1 MQIHFMRKFFSFP
14 AMLAGV
20 LVTLAVLTVR
30 SRFDDPDLWWNLKA
44 GEVIW
49 TTHAIPVTDLFS
61 YTTNHHAIIPHEWL
75 AQLVIYGAY
84 RWDGYAG
91 LMLLLCLL
99 TAALLVAGY
108 VLCTLYSANSKV
120 GFVGALI
127 IWFFATIGFSIRAQ
141 MIGYILLI
149 VELIVIHLGRAR
161 NPRWFFWLPF
171 LFAIWVNCHAS
182 FMLGLIVAAVVWGNS
197 LLSFKAGSLLSPRW
211 MPERRRSLGI
221 ALSLS
226 VASVFLNPVGWRQ
239 VLYPLTAM
247 LNMPLMTGSVAEFGP
262 LPMSSGR
269 GIALM
274 AIVLFCSLLV
284 MMQRAEI
291 YLDEAMLLALGT
303 WLAMN
308 HVRML
313 FVFGILAAPIVARQ
327 TSAWWSEYTAES
339 DRPGLNAAMIASAL
353 AAAYLA
359 FPSSSSLQ
367 AQVERT
373 SPVKAVE
380 YIRAN
385 HLSGPMLNAHGFG
398 GYLIWAAPEHP
409 VFVDGRTDVFEW
421 TGVLK
426 EFGEWATLKSDPD
439 TLLNKYGVS
448 FCLLNR
454 ESPMV
459 RVLPLLPDWKILYA
473 DSNSVIIARTSALG
487 AEQETAQ
494 YRLPN

>member
-1 MQIHFMRKFFSFP
+1 
-14 AMLAGV
+14 
-20 LVTLAVLTVR
+20 
-30 SRFDDPDLWWNLKA
+30 
-44 GEVIW
+44 
-49 TTHAIPVTDLFS
+49 
-61 YTTNHHAIIPHEWL
+61 
-75 AQLVIYGAY
+75 
-84 RWDGYAG
+84 
-91 LMLLLCLL
+91 
-99 TAALLVAGY
+99 
-108 VLCTLYSANSKV
+108 
-120 GFVGALI
+120 
-127 IWFFATIGFSIRAQ
+127 
-141 MIGYILLI
+141 
-149 VELIVIHLGRAR
+149 VIHLGRAR

>member
-1 MQIHFMRKFFSFP
+1 
-14 AMLAGV
+14 MLAGV
-20 LVTLAVLTVR
+20 LVTLSVLTVR

-49 TTHAIPVTDLFS
+49 TTHTIPVTDLFS
-61 YTTNHHAIIPHEWL
+61 YTTNHHAVIPHEWL
-75 AQLVIYGAY
+75 AQVVIYGAY
-84 RWDGYAG
+84 RWDGYSG

-99 TAALLVAGY
+99 TASLLVAGY
-108 VLCTLYSANSKV
+108 FLCSLYSGNSKV

-127 IWFFATIGFSIRAQ
+127 IWLFATIGLSIRAQ

-149 VELIVIHLGRAR
+149 VELIVIHLGRTR

-197 LLSFKAGSLLSPRW
+197 LLSFKAGSLLSTQWAPDQ
-211 MPERRRSLGI
+211 RRCLGI
-221 ALSLS
+221 ALAMSM
-226 VASVFLNPVGWRQ
+226 VAVLLNPVGLKQ
-239 VLYPLTAM
+239 VLYPLNAM
-247 LNMPLMTGSVAEFGP
+247 LNMPLMTGNVAEFGP
-262 LPMSSGR
+262 LPISSAR

-274 AIVLFCSLLV
+274 AILLSCLLLV
-284 MMQRAEI
+284 IMHRAEI
-291 YLDEAMLLALGT
+291 HLEEAMLLAIGT
-303 WLAMN
+303 WMAVN

-327 TSAWWSEYTAES
+327 MAAWWEAYAPEA
-339 DRPGLNAAMIASAL
+339 DRAGLNAAIIASAL
-353 AAAYLA
+353 ATAYLA
-359 FPSSSSLQ
+359 FPSSGSLQ

-439 TLLNKYGVS
+439 KLLNKYGVS

-459 RVLPLLPDWKILYA
+459 RVLPLLPDWKILYS
-473 DSNSVIIARTSALG
+473 DSNSVIIARTSAPGSEL
-487 AEQETAQ
+487 ETAQ
-494 YRLPN
+494 YRPQK